1 MCVHRDECMRVYMS
15 ACVCTDAQK
24 TFYMYCRLINPTI
37 MECTILLCMLCHAGD
52 NMFGRKEQGKGNI
65 SLIKAIF
72 NEEAVRVGQK

>member
-1 MCVHRDECMRVYMS
+1 
-15 ACVCTDAQK
+15 
-24 TFYMYCRLINPTI
+24 MYCWLINPTI
-37 MECTILLCMLCHAGD
+37 MECTILLCTLCHAGD